1 MALAAPLAAQNL
13 PVATPATIPG
23 GVLALRQVMQLAGNN
38 MDVQVARHAVT
49 GAKGDVLGADRSP
62 FPTLS
67 LRTSQIDLQNGNG
80 PGSLLTEK
88 TIDKSVGVDWI
99 WERGGKRT
107 IRTELAQR
115 TVAAAQ
121 ADLEEAQ
128 VAQML
133 AAALAFH
140 DVAAAQEKL
149 ALVAEIGHS
158 AALLATTAQQRARA
172 GDLSAQDVSRLEIE
186 ASRAQGDVLGAR
198 MDLRRAA
205 IFLAQTAGLGWKPA
219 AGTDTPPI
227 LQVQPEWPGLASGQ
241 PENANMELWVSKRP
255 DVRAAQERVQVAQ
268 KGVDAAAAL
277 RKADITWGVS
287 YDHFPGTSTGLVE
300 LRMQMPLQLGP
311 TRGYDFQGEA
321 LRAQSNLAQAQSSLE
336 KIQLAAL
343 AETQRVAQEVD
354 TAASRLLA
362 YEQDILPRA
371 NRVAQN
377 AERAYRLGAQSLG
390 DLLDTRRT
398 LRATQ
403 LEALAAR
410 LDYAKAHSARQL
422 RTTAVASLLP

>member
-1 MALAAPLAAQNL
+1 M
-13 PVATPATIPG
+13 
-23 GVLALRQVMQLAGNN
+23 ALRQVMQLASNN
-38 MDVQVARHAVT
+38 IDVQVARHAVT
-49 GAKGDVLGADRSP
+49 GARGDVLGADRSP

-80 PGSLLTEK
+80 PGNLLTEK

-99 WERGGKRT
+99 WERGDKRG
-107 IRTELAQR
+107 IRTALAQR

-149 ALVAEIGHS
+149 ALVAEIGQS
-158 AALLATTAQQRARA
+158 ATLLANTAQQRARA
-172 GDLSAQDVSRLEIE
+172 GDLSAQDASRLEIE

-198 MDLRRAA
+198 MELRRAA
-205 IFLAQTAGLGWKPA
+205 IFLAQTSGLGWKPA
-219 AGTDTPPI
+219 AGTDAPPV
-227 LQVQPEWPGLASGQ
+227 LQVQPEWPGLVSGQ
-241 PENANMELWVSKRP
+241 PEQADMELWVSKRP
-255 DVRAAQERVQVAQ
+255 DVRAAQERVQVAE

-321 LRAQSNLAQAQSSLE
+321 LRAQSNLAQAQASLE
-336 KIQLAAL
+336 KVQLL
-343 AETQRVAQEVD
+343 AQAEMQRVAQEVG

-362 YEQDILPRA
+362 YERDILPRA

-377 AERAYRLGAQSLG
+377 AELAYRLGAQSLG
-390 DLLDTRRT
+390 DLLDARRT

-410 LDYAKAHSARQL
+410 LDYAKAYSARQL
-422 RTTAVASLLP
+422 RTTATASLLP